1 MIKLV
6 GKFIRIKRKE
16 LGMTIEEL
24 AEKADVSA
32 SYLAR
37 LERGQLDDTS
47 TKKLEA
53 ILHATNL
60 NLVDILISDD
70 FNDPYT
76 PELIHKLKTMETSE
90 RSRISKAVLD
100 LLR

>member
-1 MIKLV
+1 MIKLA
-6 GKFIRIKRKE
+6 GNFIRMKRQE
-16 LGMTIEEL
+16 IGLTIEEL

-53 ILHATNL
+53 ILTALDLDLT
-60 NLVDILISDD
+60 DILISNE
-70 FNDPYT
+70 FNDVYT
-76 PELIHKLKTMETSE
+76 PEVVARLRKMDTEKRVQVAKAILELLK
-90 RSRISKAVLD
+90 
-100 LLR
+100 